1 MENFGFLELPVNCF
15 SGNCQIAMVMVS
27 KARVGAWS
35 DEEKVLFKVL
45 KHYLKMDFDLIEF
58 SLSAPASQG

>member
-1 MENFGFLELPVNCF
+1 
-15 SGNCQIAMVMVS
+15 MVMVS

-45 KHYLKMDFDLIEF
+45 KYYLKMDFDLREF
-58 SLSAPASQG
+58 SFSAPASQG